1 MTKHFFNILSAIA
14 LVLAFSACQDD
25 TFSSFEQQEG
35 TKEGETV
42 VSATISFKPLAEG
55 LTSRTAG
62 NAIKAIKDL
71 NILAYDEEGNLVKVQ
86 HYTS

>member
-1 MTKHFFNILSAIA
+1 MTKHFFNILSAIVLA
-14 LVLAFSACQDD
+14 LAFSACQDD

-35 TKEGETV
+35 IKEGETV

-62 NAIKAIKDL
+62 NATKRHLKWCHQRRAVG
-71 NILAYDEEGNLVKVQ
+71 AWS
-86 HYTS
+86 T